1 MRTVLVAN
9 QKGGVGKSMIAV
21 NLAAALARGGMR
33 VALADADRQ
42 RSALG
47 WLGRRP
53 ENVPQIRGLDWTKP
67 GNVGDHPKKLDWLII
82 DAPGS
87 LKGSRAEA
95 LIATA
100 KAVITPVQPS
110 VFDEDATK
118 GFLQEI
124 EELKR
129 IRKGKAQIHLVANRL
144 KPRSKAG
151 LSLDYFLDELGY
163 APMAWLTERA
173 AYGDL
178 ASRGLSIFD
187 RQTAALVPLKTQWA
201 PIFSELGA

>member
-21 NLAAALARGGMR
+21 NLAAALARGGLR

-47 WLGRRP
+47 WLARRP
-53 ENVPQIRGLDWTKP
+53 ANVAQIRGIDWTDP
-67 GNVGDHPKKLDWLII
+67 GDIGEHPGKLDWLII

-87 LKGSRAEA
+87 LKGSRAET
-95 LIATA
+95 LIAEA
-100 KAVITPVQPS
+100 KAILTPVQPS

-118 GFLQEI
+118 GFLAEI
-124 EELKR
+124 EDLKR
-129 IRKGKAQIHLVANRL
+129 VRKGRAQIHLIANRL

-151 LSLDYFLDELGY
+151 MSLDYFLDELGY

-173 AYGDL
+173 AYGEL
-178 ASRGLSIFD
+178 AAKGQSIFD
-187 RQTAALVPLKTQWA
+187 RQSSALVPLKTQWA
-201 PIFSELGA
+201 PIFSELGT

>member
-21 NLAAALARGGMR
+21 NLAAALARGGLR

-42 RSALG
+42 RSTLG
-47 WLGRRP
+47 WLDRRP
-53 ENVPQIRGLDWTKP
+53 GHVAQIRGIDWTKSSDI
-67 GNVGDHPKKLDWLII
+67 GEYPKKIDWLVI

-87 LKGSRAEA
+87 LKGSKAEA
-95 LIATA
+95 LIAEA
-100 KAVITPVQPS
+100 KAVLTPVQPS
-110 VFDEDATK
+110 VFDEQATK
-118 GFLQEI
+118 GFLEEI
-124 EELKR
+124 EDLKR
-129 IRKGKAQIHLVANRL
+129 VRKGKAQVHLVANRI
-144 KPRSKAG
+144 KPRSRAAE
-151 LSLDYFLDELGY
+151 SLDYFLDELDH
-163 APMAWLTERA
+163 APLAWLTERA

-178 ASRGLSIFD
+178 ASKGMSIFD